1 MSDTYFLPMESAPK
15 DHTWVRLLID
25 YSGEGA
31 IDFPLFDSDKPS
43 WTLGYC
49 GDDHTGE
56 KEGWIFVG
64 WDWDQDEIV
73 ETRQG
78 KPIGW
83 LPFTPEDQLPPT
95 LSAAMRDV
103 FLERRRHIEVEGF
116 TPEHDDQHRGRGM
129 ARAAACYALF
139 ASVSDEAREATDL
152 PARMTTTGKPISG
165 WTAFLELWPWAR
177 SWWKPKDRRRD
188 LVRAGALIIAEIER
202 LDRAAEREAN
212 HA

>member
-1 MSDTYFLPMESAPK
+1 MSATYFLPIETAPK
-15 DHTWVRLLID
+15 DQTWVRLLVD

-49 GDDHTGE
+49 GDGHSGE
-56 KEGWIFVG
+56 KEGWVFVG

-78 KPIGW
+78 EPIGW
-83 LPFTPEDQLPPT
+83 LPFAPEDQLPPT

-103 FLERRRHIEVEGF
+103 FIERRRHVEVEGF
-116 TPEHDDQHRGRGM
+116 TPEHDDSHDAGEIAG
-129 ARAAACYALF
+129 AAAAYA
-139 ASVSDEAREATDL
+139 AYRSHA
-152 PARMTTTGKPISG
+152 KPETIMG
-165 WTAFLELWPWAR
+165 YDVIEMLWPWSPR
-177 SWWKPKDRRRD
+177 WWKPKDRRRD

-202 LDRAAEREAN
+202 LDRAAERAGGE
-212 HA
+212 HG

>member
-1 MSDTYFLPMESAPK
+1 MSGTYFLPIETAPK
-15 DHTWVRLLID
+15 DHTWVRLLVD

-31 IDFPLFDSDKPS
+31 IDYPLFDSDKPS

-56 KEGWIFVG
+56 KEGWVFVG

-83 LPFTPEDQLPPT
+83 LPFAPEDQLPPT

-116 TPEHDDQHRGRGM
+116 TPEHDDQHQAGEI
-129 ARAAACYALF
+129 AFAAVSYAL
-139 ASVSDEAREATDL
+139 AS
-152 PARMTTTGKPISG
+152 
-165 WTAFLELWPWAR
+165 TANSTERHMMERFGTKNSVPSWIAVWWR
-177 SWWKPKDRRRD
+177 WDWKWWKPKNRRRD

-202 LDRAAEREAN
+202 LDRAAERAGGE
-212 HA
+212 HG